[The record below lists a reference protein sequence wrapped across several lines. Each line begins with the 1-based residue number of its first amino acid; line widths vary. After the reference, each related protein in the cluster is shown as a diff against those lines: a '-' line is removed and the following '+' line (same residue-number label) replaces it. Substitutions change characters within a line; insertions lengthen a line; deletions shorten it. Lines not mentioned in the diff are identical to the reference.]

1 MTYPFLICDFK
12 DVGIVKEIKV
22 PHDID
27 MQQRLL

>member
-1 MTYPFLICDFK
+1 MSYPFFICDFK

-27 MQQRLL
+27 EKQR